1 MNKQSFMMESIE
13 TGIHIGNKSI
23 EFIDTVIEKIE
34 KYQKIKQ
41 DITAYLRLLYLEI
54 DNNLEVFKTINF
66 ESFVNTKVNDDKVK
80 TILKLLQTDM
90 AESIF
95 YKSKDSSNTQLYDKL
110 KKKGK
115 VDNKAQELVRTTPK
129 GTEVKA
135 NKSFLYEN
143 ILQAISF
150 VVTKIEVMKKYA
162 VLSDKELDI
171 LKPVRLKSRLI
182 NINQR
187 LLMIQKVMGNFDE
200 IKEMAR

>member
-1 MNKQSFMMESIE
+1 MIDPIE
-13 TGIHIGNKSI
+13 TGVNLGNKSI

-34 KYQKIKQ
+34 KYQKIRQ
-41 DITAYLRLLYLEI
+41 DTTAYLRLLYLEI

-66 ESFVNTKVNDDKVK
+66 ESFAGIKVNDARVK

-90 AESIF
+90 SESIF
-95 YKSKDSSNTQLYDKL
+95 YKSADNSNTQLYDKL

-115 VDNKAQELVRTTPK
+115 VDNKGQELVKTSAK
-129 GTEVKA
+129 GIEVKA

-143 ILQAISF
+143 VLQAVSF
-150 VVTKIEVMKKYA
+150 VVTKIALMKKYCY
-162 VLSDKELDI
+162 LTDEELDI
-171 LKPVRLKSRLI
+171 LKPIRLKSRLI

-187 LLMIQKVMGNFDE
+187 LLMIQKVMGSFDE

>member
-1 MNKQSFMMESIE
+1 MMESIE

-80 TILKLLQTDM
+80 TILKLLRTDM

-150 VVTKIEVMKKYA
+150 VVTKIEVMNKYA

-171 LKPVRLKSRLI
+171 LKPVRIKSRLI

>member
-1 MNKQSFMMESIE
+1 MMESIE

>member
-1 MNKQSFMMESIE
+1 MMESIE

-80 TILKLLQTDM
+80 TILKLLRTDM

-150 VVTKIEVMKKYA
+150 VVTKIEVMNKYA
-162 VLSDKELDI
+162 VLTDKELDI
-171 LKPVRLKSRLI
+171 LKPVRIKSRLI

>member
-1 MNKQSFMMESIE
+1 MIDPIE
-13 TGIHIGNKSI
+13 TGINLGNKSI
-23 EFIDTVIEKIE
+23 EFIDTVIEKID
-34 KYQKIKQ
+34 KYQKIRQ
-41 DITAYLRLLYLEI
+41 DTTAYLRLLYLEI

-66 ESFVNTKVNDDKVK
+66 ESFAGIKVNDAKVK
-80 TILKLLQTDM
+80 TIIKLLHTDM
-90 AESIF
+90 SESIF
-95 YKSKDSSNTQLYDKL
+95 YKSADNPNTQLYEKL

-115 VDNKAQELVRTTPK
+115 VDNKGQELVRTSAK

-150 VVTKIEVMKKYA
+150 VVTKITLMKKYSC
-162 VLSDKELDI
+162 LTDEELDI
-171 LKPVRLKSRLI
+171 LKPIRLKSRLI

-187 LLMIQKVMGNFDE
+187 LLMIQKVMGSFDE

>member
-1 MNKQSFMMESIE
+1 MIDPIES
-13 TGIHIGNKSI
+13 GVNLGNKSI

-41 DITAYLRLLYLEI
+41 DTTAYLRLLFLEI

-66 ESFVNTKVNDDKVK
+66 ESFVNIKVNDARVK

-90 AESIF
+90 SESIF
-95 YKSKDSSNTQLYDKL
+95 YKSADNSNTQLYDKL

-115 VDNKAQELVRTTPK
+115 VDNRGQELVKTSPK
-129 GTEVKA
+129 GIEVKA

-150 VVTKIEVMKKYA
+150 VVTKIALMKKYSY
-162 VLSDKELDI
+162 LTDEELDI
-171 LKPVRLKSRLI
+171 LKPIRLKSRLI

-187 LLMIQKVMGNFDE
+187 LLMIQKVMGSFDE